1 MANIKMLKIT
11 ISNINILKYIIIP
24 VVLILIC
31 CKDKNINYDKRIK
44 KILDNNRIEYRIDK
58 ENDFI
63 VFKTLDGTTID
74 IIIRSKLNS
83 YQNSKIRE
91 IFGIVETFDVNS
103 NRINEISESLMNDSY
118 NNRVFGSWEI
128 IHDPERGINS
138 LVYIV
143 KVEENAKEI
152 FLLDL
157 LEEIAATIYIFKK
170 VIKSNNLDTNN
181 IKNEPIK
188 PYNQSQE
195 GKKDNTKNDPIEEE
209 LQKIKAK

>member
-1 MANIKMLKIT
+1 MLKIS
-11 ISNINILKYIIIP
+11 ISSINILKYTIILI
-24 VVLILIC
+24 VLILIC

-44 KILDNNRIEYRIDK
+44 KILDNNKIEYRIDK

-63 VFKTLDGTTID
+63 VFKPLDGTTIE

-91 IFGIVETFDVNS
+91 IFGVVETFDVNS

-128 IHDPERGINS
+128 IHDPERGNNS

-143 KVEENAKEI
+143 KAEENAKEI
-152 FLLDL
+152 FLLDVL
-157 LEEIAATIYIFKK
+157 AEVASTIDIFKK
-170 VIKSNNLDTNN
+170 VIKSNDTEISN
-181 IKNEPIK
+181 IKNEPSELD
-188 PYNQSQE
+188 NELQE
-195 GKKDNTKNDPIEEE
+195 TKKDDMKGDTVEEE

>member
-1 MANIKMLKIT
+1 MLKIT